1 MREAFVRRIAE
12 ERDVNAEQ
20 NSKAGSTGFVAVLE
34 AMRIPHWIKN
44 AFVAAPLLFAGR
56 FGDGEAWLQCLAAVG
71 AFCLLSS
78 AVYLVNDI
86 CDSKRDAAHPDKR
99 NRPIPSG
106 RLSPAGAGAA
116 AFFLLTAGA
125 CIVAVEAVA
134 DYNPSSSLHGL
145 GLPVWTAAYLVL
157 NVLYSFWL
165 KSKAIIDVI
174 IVALG
179 FVLRAMAG
187 AAAINVPISPWLVVC
202 TFTLCLFI
210 ALTKRRGEIA
220 ALSEEQMA
228 AARDATLGYD
238 PGILDHM
245 LTVSTAVAII
255 AYSMY
260 CLAPRTVARLGSA
273 HMVWTIPLVVY
284 GMFRFYRTTLRKPQ
298 FDPVSLL
305 VRDGIMWIV
314 LILYVV
320 VSGIIVK
327 YGSLDAVRS
336 VLD

>member
-1 MREAFVRRIAE
+1 M
-12 ERDVNAEQ
+12 NAEK
-20 NSKAGSTGFVAVLE
+20 NNTADKPGGGGLAAVVE

-44 AFVAAPLLFAGR
+44 AFVAAPLLFAGL
-56 FGDGEAWLQCLAAVG
+56 FSDGEAWLQCLAAVG

-86 CDSKRDAAHPDKR
+86 CDRKRDAAHPKKC

-106 RLSPAGAGAA
+106 RLSPAAAAAAA
-116 AFFLLTAGA
+116 AFLLVAGSS
-125 CIVAVEAVA
+125 IVAVTGIT
-134 DYNPSSSLHGL
+134 DYDPASSLHGL
-145 GLPVWTAAYLVL
+145 GLPIWTAAYLIL
-157 NVLYSFWL
+157 NILYSFWL
-165 KSKAIIDVI
+165 KSKVIIDVI

-187 AAAINVPISPWLVVC
+187 AAAISVPISPWLVVC

-210 ALTKRRGEIA
+210 ALTKRRGEIMTV
-220 ALSEEQMA
+220 SEEKLA
-228 AARDATLGYD
+228 TTRDANLGYD

-255 AYSMY
+255 AYGMY
-260 CLAPRTVARLGSA
+260 CLAPRTVVRLGSA
-273 HMVWTIPLVVY
+273 HMIWTIPLVVY
-284 GMFRFYRTTLRKPQ
+284 GMFRFYRTSLRKPQ
-298 FDPVSLL
+298 LDPVSLL

-327 YGSLDAVRS
+327 YGSHEAVRS